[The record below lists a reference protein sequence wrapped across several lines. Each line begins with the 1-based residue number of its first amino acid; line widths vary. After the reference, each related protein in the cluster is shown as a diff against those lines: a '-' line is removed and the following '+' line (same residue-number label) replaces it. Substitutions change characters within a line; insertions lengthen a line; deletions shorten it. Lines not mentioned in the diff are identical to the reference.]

1 MTNEKQTTTTAEP
14 TTETVSKK
22 YILIRWHDYTLS
34 NTIIM
39 NNDIAMD
46 YIIKHSDAIEC
57 LEYVDIVIPA

>member
-1 MTNEKQTTTTAEP
+1 MTNKNQTTTTEP

-22 YILIRWHDYTLS
+22 YILIRWHDYRKT

-39 NNDIAMD
+39 NNAAAMD
-46 YIIKHSDAIEC
+46 YIVANSENIEF

>member
-1 MTNEKQTTTTAEP
+1 MTNDNQTKITAEP

-22 YILIRWHDYTLS
+22 YILIRWHDYTKT

-39 NNDIAMD
+39 NNAAAMD
-46 YIIKHSDAIEC
+46 YIVLHSENIEF